1 MEVISLI
8 GILLGIVTFVIML
21 TKRFNLVLSGCL
33 ASLVIILFSGQPI
46 TDMITTTWATGLGN
60 WMKSNFLIFA
70 LAAIFGRLMM
80 DGGAAKRIA
89 IAVYHLCSR
98 SKKNAKF
105 LSCMFVPIMYCILT
119 FAGISGFVCVY
130 TVVGIAYYVFKKNDV
145 PWYLYCTGGSTSMAT
160 YFLAGSLQAANISAA
175 NICGTTITAGM
186 GMSIIMFAIYMAWEC
201 VFIKWRCDRATKT
214 GEHFMDTGA
223 EYDASAEETDMSEE
237 GLPGLFR
244 SLVPMLIMILWACLI
259 ETPVIVAEAVGI
271 VLAIIFYWDHLK
283 GNLKNSLSTGLVSCF
298 NPTIGVACATAMGTV
313 IGAVPGYSIIGNLV
327 GGLGLLGGGCALL
340 VLMGLFVGSARS
352 VVSAVGPTAFAMFT
366 EYGLSNEI
374 SHRLIM
380 NCCLTCL
387 PPHCPGV
394 ANATSV
400 GKVPF
405 LKGASVYMWIS
416 WVGGGL
422 ALLVSLLLIQ
432 AGVFV

>member
-1 MEVISLI
+1 MQIISLI
-8 GILLGIVTFVIML
+8 GILLGVFTFVIML
-21 TKRFNLVLSGCL
+21 TKRFNLVLAGCA
-33 ASLVIILFSGQPI
+33 ASLVMIFLSGQPI
-46 TDMITTTWATGLGN
+46 LPLITDTWATGLGN

-89 IAVYHLCSR
+89 IAVYKVCSR
-98 SKKNAKF
+98 SEKNAKF
-105 LSCMFVPIMYCILT
+105 YSCLFVPIMYCILT
-119 FAGISGFVCVY
+119 YAGVSGFVCVY

-145 PWYLYCTGGSTSMAT
+145 PWWLYCSGGSTSMTT

-175 NICGTTITAGM
+175 QICGTTVTAGM
-186 GMSIIMFAIYMAWEC
+186 GMSIIMFVVIWAWEL
-201 VFIKWRCDRATKT
+201 FYLKWMCDRATKR

-223 EYDASAEETDMSEE
+223 EYDAAAEETDMNDE
-237 GLPGLFR
+237 GLPGLIR
-244 SLVPMLIMILWACLI
+244 ALISMVAMILWAALVD
-259 ETPVIVAEAVGI
+259 TPVIVAEAVGI
-271 VLAIIFYWDHLK
+271 ILAIIFYWDNLK
-283 GNLKNSLSTGLVSCF
+283 GKVKDSLSSGLISCF
-298 NPTIGVACATAMGTV
+298 NPTLGVACATAMGTV
-313 IGAVPGYSIIGNLV
+313 IAAVPGYNIISDMV

-340 VLMGLFVGSARS
+340 VLMGLFVGSAPS
-352 VVSAVGPTAFAMFT
+352 LVSAFGPTAFEMFT
-366 EYGLSNEI
+366 QYGLSNEI

-400 GKVPF
+400 AKVPF

-422 ALLVSLLLIQ
+422 ALAVSLILIKL
-432 AGVFV
+432 GVFV